1 MGQGRRLGL
10 RTTLPNGSRGVALT
24 FDDGPGPATEQLLDV
39 LAEADVRATFFVTGA
54 HLRARPAVA
63 ARIVAD
69 GHLLANHTWSHP
81 QDVAGSTPRGDF
93 DLLPRDEQA
102 RQMDDTTAEIVAVA
116 GVPPRFFRGPAGR
129 HFGTTTAELAAGRGM
144 SITHWS
150 VDTYDWRAPA
160 TFSPTFRDEIV
171 ARATVDAPPDSILL
185 FHDGKAS
192 AEPEEVISSYR
203 GHTVAAIEAVIA
215 HYRAAGQVF
224 CDPDGRRL

>member
-10 RTTLPNGSRGVALT
+10 RAALPSGSRGVALT
-24 FDDGPGPATEQLLDV
+24 FDDGPGPETEQLLDV

-63 ARIVAD
+63 ARIVTD

-102 RQMDDTTAEIVAVA
+102 RQMDDTTAEIVA
-116 GVPPRFFRGPAGR
+116 
-129 HFGTTTAELAAGRGM
+129 
-144 SITHWS
+144 
-150 VDTYDWRAPA
+150 
-160 TFSPTFRDEIV
+160 
-171 ARATVDAPPDSILL
+171 RATVGAPPDSILL

-203 GHTVAAIEAVIA
+203 GHTVAAVEAVIA